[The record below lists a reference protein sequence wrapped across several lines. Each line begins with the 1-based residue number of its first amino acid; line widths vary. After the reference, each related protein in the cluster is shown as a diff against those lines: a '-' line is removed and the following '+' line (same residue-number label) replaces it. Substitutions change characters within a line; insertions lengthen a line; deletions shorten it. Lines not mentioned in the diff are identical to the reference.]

1 MSPLPFRFT
10 ILGPPGLACG
20 DTRLDLGTPQQQ
32 AVLLLLLA
40 NSGSFVR
47 IGEVIDGLWGEH
59 APATGE
65 AVVRTYVSRIRRLL
79 SAHGLDAVISSRS
92 GGYML
97 DPELF
102 VVDAI
107 EFADLLEAARQE
119 REGGQVPAA
128 VKLLE
133 QALALWT
140 GTALAG
146 VPGEAAERERF
157 RLERLRLAA
166 VQELLRLRLERGEHA
181 EVAAEVPLL
190 IERNRLEEPL
200 YEIYLLALY
209 RSGRRAEALEVYRMV
224 YDLLGKELG
233 VSPGPRLRA
242 AHDRI
247 LRAEA
252 DPGDEPVP
260 APSDWPAS
268 SGSSDSP
275 ASAGSSGESAWAASS
290 GSSGSAASSGPA
302 GLPASAGS
310 AGLSAPAA
318 APASRA
324 SWAERP
330 VAARFVGRAGERA
343 AFRDLLGQARPAL
356 LFVRGP
362 AGIGKSALLHQLAQD
377 ATAEGRQV
385 RHLRPGNRPARHPHP
400 SPSPRERLER
410 FAEELAGAAGPVLLL
425 DAFEEL
431 ADLEPWLRDDYLTR
445 LPGDTVV
452 VVAGRSGPSAAW
464 LTDPAWSGAIVIRHL
479 EALTPA
485 ESAALL
491 EARGVEPGLRA
502 SIAGFAAGHPF
513 ALSLAA
519 EVGRSR
525 SATGQPSR
533 REAARQVV
541 DGVLARL
548 AGDVP
553 SDLHRWALH
562 VCAHARHTTEDLLA
576 AVLPGGRAAELFDWL
591 RAQPYVETAARG
603 LEVGGALREALDH
616 HLRWRDPAGYERMH
630 RAIRHHVLDEL
641 LRGARDPQASVAVM
655 RTVSR
660 LRRRGGV
667 LARYV
672 SQVGEE
678 DVRACPVTPA
688 AHDELVAMARE
699 SQGEA
704 AAGSVRFWL
713 ERRPEAFTLL
723 RSRGSGRLRAFM
735 SWLALRRPER
745 EELDADP
752 VVGEIWRD
760 VSRRTPL
767 PPEGHVGIARH
778 LICPAYEAKPSPI
791 TDVFQAWMLRRWLHE
806 PGLAA
811 SYLIVANGPLWR
823 PLMEYLGHDELTRAG
838 AGHPYAIFGHDW
850 LADPPEV
857 WRDHHLDEELWAER
871 DLFLRQ
877 EVSRAGQE

>member
-1 MSPLPFRFT
+1 MLPPPCRFT

-32 AVLLLLLA
+32 AVLMLLLA

-65 AVVRTYVSRIRRLL
+65 AVVRTYISRIRRLL

-102 VVDAI
+102 AVDAI
-107 EFADLLEAARQE
+107 EFADMLEAARLE

-146 VPGEAAERERF
+146 VPGDAAERERF
-157 RLERLRLAA
+157 RLERLRLVA

-209 RSGRRAEALEVYRMV
+209 RGGRRAEALEVYRMV

-242 AHDRI
+242 VHDRI

-252 DPGDEPVP
+252 DPGDEPAP
-260 APSDWPAS
+260 APAPFPSPTAS
-268 SGSSDSP
+268 VSP
-275 ASAGSSGESAWAASS
+275 APPVLWVGRPGPRGPSAG
-290 GSSGSAASSGPA
+290 PA
-302 GLPASAGS
+302 
-310 AGLSAPAA
+310 
-318 APASRA
+318 
-324 SWAERP
+324 
-330 VAARFVGRAGERA
+330 AARFVGRATERA
-343 AFRDLLGQARPAL
+343 AFLDLLAQGRPGV

-362 AGIGKSALLHQLAQD
+362 AGIGKSALLQQLAED

-385 RHLRPGNRPARHPHP
+385 RHLHASAEGRPVGLNASAEGRPARPPGP
-400 SPSPRERLER
+400 SAGPRERLER
-410 FAEELAGAAGPVLLL
+410 FAEELAGAAGPVLLV

-431 ADLEPWLRDDYLTR
+431 AGLEAWLRDDYLRR
-445 LPGDTVV
+445 LPADTAV

-479 EALTPA
+479 EALTAA

-491 EARGVEPGLRA
+491 EARGVEPGLRG
-502 SIAGFAAGHPF
+502 SIADFAAGHPF

-519 EVGRSR
+519 EVGRSM

-533 REAARQVV
+533 REAARHVV
-541 DGVLARL
+541 DGVLALL

-553 SDLHRWALH
+553 SDPHRWALH

-603 LEVGGALREALDH
+603 LEVGGVLREALDH

-630 RAIRHHVLDEL
+630 RAIRHHVMDEL
-641 LRGARDPQASVAVM
+641 LRGARDPHASVAVM
-655 RTVSR
+655 RTISR

-667 LARYV
+667 LGRYV

-678 DVRACPVTPA
+678 DVRACAVTPDD
-688 AHDELVAMARE
+688 HDEVVAMARE
-699 SQGEA
+699 SQGEVTA
-704 AAGSVRFWL
+704 ASVRFWL
-713 ERRPEAFTLL
+713 DRRPEAFTLL

-735 SWLALRRPER
+735 SWLTLRRPEQ

-752 VVGEIWRD
+752 VVGEIWHD
-760 VSRRTPL
+760 VSRRTAL
-767 PPEGHVGIARH
+767 PPDGHVGIARH

-823 PLMEYLGHDELTRAG
+823 PLMEYLGQYELTHAG

-871 DLFLRQ
+871 GLFLRQ
-877 EVSRAGQE
+877 EVSRAEQG